1 MTRPSLQSRV
11 VHLDNAVHHGELRQE
26 KVSLIVMHC
35 TEGGSAQST
44 IEYLNTTDEKTA
56 SYHYIIERDGTIYR
70 MTAPNIVAYHAG
82 DSAWPNPVPATPANP
97 EKPNGG
103 RSVNRRSIGI
113 AWAHQGREQLTV
125 AAIAS
130 ALWLCGEIMQEH
142 DIPPSSV
149 VGHYEV
155 SPGRKVDP
163 RPAMEMS
170 DWRQRLGAYFGEL

>member
-125 AAIAS
+125 AAYTAPQSTFNTTTPVASIVTIFCGPLIAFTES
-130 ALWLCGEIMQEH
+130 LLIVIDSEA
-142 DIPPSSV
+142 
-149 VGHYEV
+149 
-155 SPGRKVDP
+155 
-163 RPAMEMS
+163 
-170 DWRQRLGAYFGEL
+170 